1 MPGPE
6 FWQLQLLRQKEYE
19 AAASARMGP
28 RLCDFRFQKIPEAA
42 VFRFQKIPEAAVN
55 PDATVFTSGSVNTS
69 ATRNTLG
76 ARPKLQTGRPLFKGP
91 KKKGVSFG

>member
-42 VFRFQKIPEAAVN
+42 VN
-55 PDATVFTSGSVNTS
+55 PDATVSTSGSVNTS